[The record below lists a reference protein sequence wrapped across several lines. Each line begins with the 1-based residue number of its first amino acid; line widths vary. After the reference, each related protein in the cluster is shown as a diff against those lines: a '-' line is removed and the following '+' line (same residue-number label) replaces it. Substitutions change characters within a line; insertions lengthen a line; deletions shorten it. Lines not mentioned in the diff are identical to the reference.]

1 MNFSLLLSF
10 VSRQKKERC
19 NTNVTC
25 MTSPCNLKPRPL
37 HPEITYTTFFMETI
51 YLCIIIFLFVLAV
64 FDLIVGVSNDAVNFL
79 NSAVGAKAASFKTI
93 LFIAGIGIFI
103 GASLSNGMMD
113 IARHGI
119 YQPEHFYF
127 AEIMCILLAV
137 MLTDVVLLDVFNSM
151 GMPTSTTVSL
161 VFELLGGTFALS
173 LIKVNND
180 ATLALGDLINT
191 DKALS
196 VIMAI
201 FVSVA
206 IAFFFGMLVQW
217 LARIVFTFNY
227 TKNIKYSIG
236 LFGGIAATS
245 IIYFMLI
252 KGLKDSSF
260 MTPENKQWI
269 QDNTLLLIASFF
281 VFFTALMQVLHWLK
295 VNVFKVVVLMGTF
308 ALALA
313 FAGNDLVNFIG
324 VPLAGYSSFIDYTT
338 NGAGASPDSFLM
350 TSLLGPAK
358 TPWYF
363 LIGAG
368 AIMVYALCTSKK
380 AHNVIKTS
388 VDLSRQD
395 EGEESFGS
403 TPIARTLVRFSMTI
417 ANGLS
422 KVMPESGKRWI
433 ETRFQK
439 DEAIIADGAAFDLV
453 RASINL
459 VLAGLL
465 IALGTSLKL
474 PLSTTY
480 VPFMV
485 AMGTSLADRAWGRD
499 SAVFRITG
507 VLSVIGG
514 WFITAGAAFTIC
526 FFVTFVIHFGGT
538 IAIIALI
545 GLAVFMLIRSQVMY
559 KKRKEKEKGNA
570 TIKQLMQSTDN
581 MEILELL
588 RKHTREEL
596 GKILEFTEDNFERTV
611 TAFLHENLRGLRRA
625 MGSVKFE
632 KQLIKQMKRTGTL
645 AMCRLD
651 NNTVLEKGLYY
662 YQGNDFA
669 SELVYSV
676 GRLCEPCLEHIDNN
690 FKPLDTIQKGEFA
703 DVTEDIVYLLQVCRH
718 KLENNNYNNFEEDI
732 HKANDLNGQ
741 LAHLK
746 REELQRIQSQSGSI
760 KVSMVY
766 LTMIQEAQNIV
777 TYSINLMKVSRKFQ
791 AEE

>member
-1 MNFSLLLSF
+1 
-10 VSRQKKERC
+10 
-19 NTNVTC
+19 
-25 MTSPCNLKPRPL
+25 
-37 HPEITYTTFFMETI
+37 METI
-51 YLCIIIFLFVLAV
+51 YLCIVIFLFVLAV
-64 FDLIVGVSNDAVNFL
+64 FDLMVGVSNDAVNFL
-79 NSAVGAKAASFKTI
+79 NSAIGAKAASFKTV

-151 GMPTSTTVSL
+151 GMPTSTTVSM
-161 VFELLGGTFALS
+161 VFELLGGTFALA
-173 LIKVNND
+173 LIKVHNND
-180 ATLALGDLINT
+180 MLGLGDLINT

-217 LARIVFTFNY
+217 LARIIFTFNY
-227 TKNIKYSIG
+227 KKKMKYSIA
-236 LFGGIAATS
+236 LFGGIATTT

-260 MTPENKQWI
+260 MTSEAKQWV
-269 QDNTLLLIASFF
+269 QDNTAMLIGCFF
-281 VFFTALMQVLHWLK
+281 VFFTLLMQILHWLK
-295 VNVFKVVVLMGTF
+295 VNIFKVVVLLGTF

-338 NGAGASPDSFLM
+338 NGMAAGPNDFLM
-350 TSLLGPAK
+350 SSLLGPAK

-395 EGEESFGS
+395 EGEETFGS
-403 TPIARTLVRFSMTI
+403 TPIARTLVRISMTL
-417 ANGLS
+417 ANGVS
-422 KVMPESGKRWI
+422 EIVPEGTKKWI
-433 ETRFQK
+433 NTRFRK

-480 VPFMV
+480 VTFMV

-499 SAVFRITG
+499 SAVYRITG

-514 WFITAGAAFTIC
+514 WFLTAGAAFTIC
-526 FFVTFVIHFGGT
+526 FFVAMIIYFGGT

-545 GLAVFMLIRSQVMY
+545 ALAVLSLIRSQVIY
-559 KKRKEKEKGNA
+559 KKKKEKEKGNE
-570 TIKQLMQSTDN
+570 TLKQLMQTSNSDEALQL
-581 MEILELL
+581 M
-588 RKHTREEL
+588 RQHTREEL
-596 GKILEFTEDNFERTV
+596 GKVLEYAETNFELTV
-611 TAFLHENLRGLRRA
+611 TSFLHENLRGLRRS
-625 MGSVKFE
+625 MGSTKFE
-632 KQLIKQMKRTGTL
+632 KQLIKQMKRTGTV
-645 AMCRLD
+645 AMCKLD

-669 SELVYSV
+669 SELVYSIA
-676 GRLCEPCLEHIDNN
+676 RLCEPCLEHTDNN
-690 FKPLDTIQKGEFA
+690 FNPLDAIQKGEFG
-703 DVTEDIVYLLQVCRH
+703 DVAEDITYLIQQCRK
-718 KLENNNYNNFEEDI
+718 KLESNDYNDFEEEVRR
-732 HKANDLNGQ
+732 ANDLNAQ
-741 LAHLK
+741 LSHLK
-746 REELQRIQSQSGSI
+746 RQELQRIQSQTAI
-760 KVSMVY
+760 CLLFLY
-766 LTMIQEAQNIV
+766 
-777 TYSINLMKVSRKFQ
+777 
-791 AEE
+791 

>member
-1 MNFSLLLSF
+1 
-10 VSRQKKERC
+10 
-19 NTNVTC
+19 
-25 MTSPCNLKPRPL
+25 
-37 HPEITYTTFFMETI
+37 METI
-51 YLCIIIFLFVLAV
+51 YLCIIVFLFVLAV

-79 NSAVGAKAASFKTI
+79 NSAVGSKAASFKTI
-93 LFIAGIGIFI
+93 LFIAGVGIFI
-103 GASLSNGMMD
+103 GAALSNGMMD

-173 LIKVNND
+173 LIKVRNSD
-180 ATLALGDLINT
+180 TLTLGDLINT

-217 LARIVFTFNY
+217 IARVVFTFNY
-227 TKNIKYSIG
+227 TKKMKYSIA

-252 KGLKDSSF
+252 KGLKDSTF
-260 MTPENKQWI
+260 MTPENKHWI
-269 QDNTLLLIASFF
+269 QENTVMLIAGLM
-281 VFFTALMQVLHWLK
+281 VFFTILMQILHWCK
-295 VNVFKVVVLMGTF
+295 VNIFKVVVLMGTF

-338 NGAGASPDSFLM
+338 NGAGDANGFLM

-363 LIGAG
+363 LVGAG
-368 AIMVYALCTSKK
+368 AIMVFALCTSKK
-380 AHNVIKTS
+380 AHAVIKTS

-395 EGEESFGS
+395 EGEENFGS
-403 TPIARTLVRFSMTI
+403 TPIARTMVRISMNL
-417 ANGLS
+417 ANGITRM
-422 KVMPESGKRWI
+422 MPESSKQWI
-433 ETRFQK
+433 GNRFRK

-453 RASINL
+453 RASVNL

-480 VPFMV
+480 VTFMV

-499 SAVFRITG
+499 SAVYRITG

-526 FFVTFVIHFGGT
+526 FFVALVLHYGGNISIVVL
-538 IAIIALI
+538 IA
-545 GLAVFMLIRSQVMY
+545 LAVFILIRSHVLY
-559 KKRKEKEKGNA
+559 KKRKAKSEGNE
-570 TIKQLMQSTDN
+570 TLKQLMKSNDSAEALQL
-581 MEILELL
+581 M
-588 RKHTREEL
+588 RQHTREEL
-596 GKILEFTEDNFERTV
+596 CKVLEYAETNFELTV
-611 TAFLHENLRGLRRA
+611 TSFLHENLRGLRRA
-625 MGSVKFE
+625 MGSGKFE
-632 KQLIKQMKRTGTL
+632 KQLIKQMKRTGTV
-645 AMCRLD
+645 AMCRL
-651 NNTVLEKGLYY
+651 NNQTVLDKGLYY

-669 SELVYSV
+669 SELVYSIS
-676 GRLCEPCLEHIDNN
+676 RLCEPCLEHIDNN
-690 FKPLDTIQKGEFA
+690 FNPFDAIQKGEFS
-703 DVTEDIVYLLQVCRH
+703 DVTEDITYFLQQCR
-718 KLENNNYNNFEEDI
+718 KALENNDFNNLDEEINRGFDI
-732 HKANDLNGQ
+732 NNQ
-741 LAHLK
+741 LATLK
-746 REELQRIQSQSGSI
+746 QKELQRIQSQSGSI
-760 KVSMVY
+760 RVSMVY
-766 LTMIQEAQNIV
+766 LSMVQEAHNVV
-777 TYSINLMKVSRKFQ
+777 TYTINMMKVSRKFQ
-791 AEE
+791 SDNEK

>member
-1 MNFSLLLSF
+1 
-10 VSRQKKERC
+10 
-19 NTNVTC
+19 
-25 MTSPCNLKPRPL
+25 
-37 HPEITYTTFFMETI
+37 METI
-51 YLCIIIFLFVLAV
+51 YLGIVLFLFVLAI
-64 FDLIVGVSNDAVNFL
+64 FDLVVGVSNDAVNFL
-79 NSAVGAKAASFKTI
+79 NSAIGAKAASFKTI
-93 LFIAGIGIFI
+93 IFIAGIGVFI
-103 GASLSNGMMD
+103 GAALSNGMMD

-119 YQPEHFYF
+119 YQPQHFYF

-137 MLTDVVLLDVFNSM
+137 MLTDVVLLDVFNTM
-151 GMPTSTTVSL
+151 GMPTSTTVSM
-161 VFELLGGTFALS
+161 VFELLGGTFALA
-173 LIKVNND
+173 LIKVYSSEG
-180 ATLALGDLINT
+180 ALGLGDLINT

-217 LARIVFTFNY
+217 LARIVFAFNY
-227 TKNIKYSIG
+227 KKHMKYSIG
-236 LFGGIAATS
+236 IFGGLAATS

-260 MTPENKQWI
+260 MTAEYKQWI
-269 QDNTLLLIASFF
+269 HENTLTLVAAFF
-281 VFFTALMQVLHWLK
+281 VFFTILMQILHAFK
-295 VNVFKVVVLMGTF
+295 VNVFKVIVLMGTF

-324 VPLAGYSSFIDYTT
+324 VPLAGYSSFMDYTA
-338 NGAGASPDSFLM
+338 NGQAAGADGYLM

-363 LIGAG
+363 LFGSG
-368 AIMVYALCTSKK
+368 VVMVYALATSKK

-388 VDLSRQD
+388 VDLARQD
-395 EGEESFGS
+395 EGEENFGS
-403 TPIARTLVRFSMTI
+403 TPIARTLVRFSLTM
-417 ANGLS
+417 ANGIS
-422 KVMPESGKRWI
+422 KIVPEGTKRWI
-433 ETRFQK
+433 DSRFRK

-453 RASINL
+453 RASVNL

-480 VPFMV
+480 VTFMV

-526 FFVTFVIHFGGT
+526 FFVALIIYYGGT
-538 IAIIALI
+538 TAIVLLIA
-545 GLAVFMLIRSQVMY
+545 LAVFMLIRSQVMY
-559 KKRKEKEKGNA
+559 KKRKEKEKGNE
-570 TIKQLMQSTDN
+570 TLKQLLTSTDN
-581 MEILELL
+581 SEVLRLL
-588 RKHTREEL
+588 QVHTREEL
-596 GKILEFTEDNFERTV
+596 AKVLAFTEENFERTS
-611 TAFLHENLRGLRRA
+611 TSFLHENLRGLRRS
-625 MGSVKFE
+625 MGAVKFE
-632 KQLIKQMKRTGTL
+632 KQLIKQMKRTGTV
-645 AMCRLD
+645 AMSHLD
-651 NNTVLEKGLYY
+651 NNTILEKGLYY

-676 GRLCEPCLEHIDNN
+676 GRMCEPCLEHVDNN
-690 FKPLDTIQKGEFA
+690 FMPLDAIQKGEFA
-703 DVTEDIVYLLQVCRH
+703 DVTEDITNLLQICRQRI
-718 KLENNNYNNFEEDI
+718 ESNDYNGMEEDI
-732 HKANDLNGQ
+732 RKANDLNGQ
-741 LAHLK
+741 LSHLK
-746 REELQRIQSQSGSI
+746 RQELQRIQSHTGSI

-766 LTMIQEAQNIV
+766 LTMVQEAQNVV
-777 TYSINLMKVSRKFQ
+777 TYTTNLLKVSRKFQ

>member
-1 MNFSLLLSF
+1 
-10 VSRQKKERC
+10 
-19 NTNVTC
+19 
-25 MTSPCNLKPRPL
+25 
-37 HPEITYTTFFMETI
+37 METI

-103 GASLSNGMMD
+103 GAALSNGMMD

-173 LIKVNND
+173 LIKVHNSD
-180 ATLALGDLINT
+180 TLGLGDLINT

-217 LARIVFTFNY
+217 IARVIFTFNY
-227 TKNIKYSIG
+227 KKKMKYSIA

-260 MTPENKQWI
+260 MTPDNKLWI
-269 QDNTLLLIASFF
+269 QENTWLLIATFF
-281 VFFTALMQVLHWLK
+281 VFFTILMQVLHWLK

-324 VPLAGYSSFIDYTT
+324 VPLAGFSSFMDYTA
-338 NGAGASPDSFLM
+338 NGTGNANGFLM

-368 AIMVYALCTSKK
+368 AVMVYALCTSKK
-380 AHNVIKTS
+380 AHAVIKTS

-395 EGEESFGS
+395 EGEETFGS
-403 TPIARTLVRFSMTI
+403 TPIARTVVRISMTM
-417 ANGLS
+417 ANS
-422 KVMPESGKRWI
+422 ISRIMSSGTKEWFNS
-433 ETRFQK
+433 RFRK

-453 RASINL
+453 RASVNL

-480 VPFMV
+480 VTFMV

-499 SAVFRITG
+499 SAVYRITG

-526 FFVTFVIHFGGT
+526 FFVALVLHYGGN
-538 IAIIALI
+538 ISIIALI
-545 GLAVFMLIRSQVMY
+545 ALAVFILIRSQVMY
-559 KKRKEKEKGNA
+559 KKRKAKAQGNE
-570 TIKQLMQSTDN
+570 TLKQLMQTSN
-581 MEILELL
+581 SEEALQLM

-596 GKILEFTEDNFERTV
+596 AKVLEYAETNFELTV
-611 TAFLHENLRGLRRA
+611 TSFLHENLRGLRRA
-625 MGSVKFE
+625 MGSTKFE
-632 KQLIKQMKRTGTL
+632 KQLIKQMKRTGTV

-651 NNTVLEKGLYY
+651 NNTVLDKGLYY

-669 SELVYSV
+669 SELVYSIS
-676 GRLCEPCLEHIDNN
+676 RLCEPCLEHIDNN
-690 FKPLDTIQKGEFA
+690 FNPLDAIQKGEFSDA
-703 DVTEDIVYLLQVCRH
+703 TEDITYLIQQCRK
-718 KLENNNYNNFEEDI
+718 KLENNEYNNLEEEI
-732 HKANDLNGQ
+732 RRANDLNGQ
-741 LAHLK
+741 LSLLK
-746 REELQRIQSQSGSI
+746 RKELQRIQSQPGSI
-760 KVSMVY
+760 RVSMVY
-766 LTMIQEAQNIV
+766 LTMVQEAQNVV
-777 TYSINLMKVSRKFQ
+777 TYTINLMKVSRKFQ
-791 AEE
+791 MENEMP

>member
-1 MNFSLLLSF
+1 
-10 VSRQKKERC
+10 
-19 NTNVTC
+19 
-25 MTSPCNLKPRPL
+25 
-37 HPEITYTTFFMETI
+37 METI
-51 YLCIIIFLFVLAV
+51 YLCIVIFLFVLAV
-64 FDLIVGVSNDAVNFL
+64 FDLMVGVSNDAVNFL
-79 NSAVGAKAASFKTI
+79 NSAIGAKAASFKTV

-151 GMPTSTTVSL
+151 GMPTSTTVSM
-161 VFELLGGTFALS
+161 VFELLGGTFALA
-173 LIKVNND
+173 LIKVHNND
-180 ATLALGDLINT
+180 MLGLGDLINT

-217 LARIVFTFNY
+217 LARIIFTFNY
-227 TKNIKYSIG
+227 KKKMKYSIA
-236 LFGGIAATS
+236 LFGGIATTA

-260 MTPENKQWI
+260 MTSEAKQWV
-269 QDNTLLLIASFF
+269 QDNTAMLIGCFF
-281 VFFTALMQVLHWLK
+281 VFFTLLMQILHWLK
-295 VNVFKVVVLMGTF
+295 VNIFKVVVLLGTF

-338 NGAGASPDSFLM
+338 NGMAAGPNDFLM
-350 TSLLGPAK
+350 SSLLGPAK

-395 EGEESFGS
+395 EGEETFGS
-403 TPIARTLVRFSMTI
+403 TPIARTLVRISMTL
-417 ANGLS
+417 ANGVS
-422 KVMPESGKRWI
+422 EIVPEGTKKWI
-433 ETRFQK
+433 NTRFRK

-453 RASINL
+453 RASVNL

-480 VPFMV
+480 VTFMV

-499 SAVFRITG
+499 SAVYRITG

-514 WFITAGAAFTIC
+514 WFLTAGAAFTIC
-526 FFVTFVIHFGGT
+526 FFVAMIIYFGGT

-545 GLAVFMLIRSQVMY
+545 ALAVLSLIRSQVIY
-559 KKRKEKEKGNA
+559 KKKKEKEKGNE
-570 TIKQLMQSTDN
+570 TLKQLMQTSNSDEALQL
-581 MEILELL
+581 M
-588 RKHTREEL
+588 RQHTREEL
-596 GKILEFTEDNFERTV
+596 GKVLEYAETNFELTV
-611 TAFLHENLRGLRRA
+611 TSFLHENLRGLRRS
-625 MGSVKFE
+625 MGSTKFE
-632 KQLIKQMKRTGTL
+632 KQLIKQMKRTGTV
-645 AMCRLD
+645 AMCKLD

-669 SELVYSV
+669 SELVYSIA
-676 GRLCEPCLEHIDNN
+676 RLCEPCLEHTDNN
-690 FKPLDTIQKGEFA
+690 FNPLDAIQKGEFG
-703 DVTEDIVYLLQVCRH
+703 DVAEDITYLIQQCRK
-718 KLENNNYNNFEEDI
+718 KLESNDYNDFEEEVRR
-732 HKANDLNGQ
+732 ANDLNAQ
-741 LAHLK
+741 LSHLK
-746 REELQRIQSQSGSI
+746 RQELQRIQNQTGSVR
-760 KVSMVY
+760 VSMIY
-766 LTMIQEAQNIV
+766 LTMVQEAQNVV
-777 TYSINLMKVSRKFQ
+777 TYTINLMKVSRKFQ
-791 AEE
+791 METDA

>member
-1 MNFSLLLSF
+1 
-10 VSRQKKERC
+10 
-19 NTNVTC
+19 
-25 MTSPCNLKPRPL
+25 
-37 HPEITYTTFFMETI
+37 METI
-51 YLCIIIFLFVLAV
+51 YLCIVIFLFVLAI
-64 FDLIVGVSNDAVNFL
+64 FDLMVGVSNDAVNFL
-79 NSAVGAKAASFKTI
+79 NSAIGAKAASFKTV

-103 GASLSNGMMD
+103 GAALSNGMMD

-151 GMPTSTTVSL
+151 GMHTSTTVSM
-161 VFELLGGTFALS
+161 VFELLGGTFALA
-173 LIKVNND
+173 LIKVHNND
-180 ATLALGDLINT
+180 MLGLGDLINT

-227 TKNIKYSIG
+227 KKKMKYSIA
-236 LFGGIAATS
+236 LFGGIATTA

-260 MTPENKQWI
+260 MTSEAKQWV
-269 QDNTLLLIASFF
+269 QDNTAMLIGCFF
-281 VFFTALMQVLHWLK
+281 VFFTLLMQILHWLK
-295 VNVFKVVVLMGTF
+295 VNIFKVVVLLGTF

-338 NGAGASPDSFLM
+338 NGMAAGPNDFLM
-350 TSLLGPAK
+350 SSLLGPAK

-395 EGEESFGS
+395 EGEETFGS
-403 TPIARTLVRFSMTI
+403 TPIARTLVRISMTL
-417 ANGLS
+417 ANGVS
-422 KVMPESGKRWI
+422 EIVPEGTKKWI
-433 ETRFQK
+433 NTRFRK

-453 RASINL
+453 RASVNL

-480 VPFMV
+480 VTFMV

-499 SAVFRITG
+499 SAVYRITG

-514 WFITAGAAFTIC
+514 WFLTAGAAFTIC
-526 FFVTFVIHFGGT
+526 FFVAMIIYFGGT

-545 GLAVFMLIRSQVMY
+545 ALAVLSLIRSQVIY
-559 KKRKEKEKGNA
+559 KKKKEKEKGNE
-570 TIKQLMQSTDN
+570 TLKQLMQTSNSDEALQL
-581 MEILELL
+581 M
-588 RKHTREEL
+588 RQHTREEL
-596 GKILEFTEDNFERTV
+596 GKVLEYAETNFELTV
-611 TAFLHENLRGLRRA
+611 TSFLHENLRGLRRS
-625 MGSVKFE
+625 MGSTKFE
-632 KQLIKQMKRTGTL
+632 KQLIKQMKRTGTV
-645 AMCRLD
+645 AMCKLD

-669 SELVYSV
+669 SELVYSIA
-676 GRLCEPCLEHIDNN
+676 RLCEPCLEHTDNN
-690 FKPLDTIQKGEFA
+690 FNPLDAIQKGEFG
-703 DVTEDIVYLLQVCRH
+703 DVAEDITYLIQQCRK
-718 KLENNNYNNFEEDI
+718 KLESNDYNDFEEEVRR
-732 HKANDLNGQ
+732 ANDLNAQ
-741 LAHLK
+741 LSHLK
-746 REELQRIQSQSGSI
+746 RQELQRIQSQTGSVR
-760 KVSMVY
+760 VSMIY
-766 LTMIQEAQNIV
+766 LTMVQEAQNVV
-777 TYSINLMKVSRKFQ
+777 TYTINLMKVSRKFQ
-791 AEE
+791 METDA

>member
-1 MNFSLLLSF
+1 
-10 VSRQKKERC
+10 
-19 NTNVTC
+19 
-25 MTSPCNLKPRPL
+25 
-37 HPEITYTTFFMETI
+37 METI

-173 LIKVNND
+173 LIKVHNSD
-180 ATLALGDLINT
+180 TLGLGDLINT

-217 LARIVFTFNY
+217 IARVIFTFNY
-227 TKNIKYSIG
+227 KKKMKYSIA

-260 MTPENKQWI
+260 MTPDNKLWI
-269 QDNTLLLIASFF
+269 QENTWLLIATFF
-281 VFFTALMQVLHWLK
+281 VFFTILMQVLHWLK
-295 VNVFKVVVLMGTF
+295 INVFKVVVLMGTF

-324 VPLAGYSSFIDYTT
+324 VPLAGFSSFMDYTA
-338 NGAGASPDSFLM
+338 NGAGNANGFLM

-368 AIMVYALCTSKK
+368 AVMVYALCTSKK
-380 AHNVIKTS
+380 AHAVIKTS

-395 EGEESFGS
+395 EGEETFGS
-403 TPIARTLVRFSMTI
+403 TPIARTVVRISMTL
-417 ANGLS
+417 ANS
-422 KVMPESGKRWI
+422 ISRIMPSGTKDWFNS
-433 ETRFQK
+433 RFRK

-453 RASINL
+453 RASVNL

-480 VPFMV
+480 VTFMV

-499 SAVFRITG
+499 SAVYRITG

-526 FFVTFVIHFGGT
+526 FFVALVLHYGGN
-538 IAIIALI
+538 ISIIALI
-545 GLAVFMLIRSQVMY
+545 ALAVFILIRSQVMY
-559 KKRKEKEKGNA
+559 KKRKAKAQGNE
-570 TIKQLMQSTDN
+570 TLKQLMQTSN
-581 MEILELL
+581 SEEALQLM
-588 RKHTREEL
+588 RQHTREEL
-596 GKILEFTEDNFERTV
+596 SKVLEYAETNFELTV
-611 TAFLHENLRGLRRA
+611 TSFLHENLRGLRRA
-625 MGSVKFE
+625 MGSTKFE
-632 KQLIKQMKRTGTL
+632 KQLIKQMKRTGTV

-669 SELVYSV
+669 SELVYSIS
-676 GRLCEPCLEHIDNN
+676 RLCEPCLEHIDNN
-690 FKPLDTIQKGEFA
+690 FNPLDAIQKGEFSDA
-703 DVTEDIVYLLQVCRH
+703 AEDITYLIQQCRK
-718 KLENNNYNNFEEDI
+718 KLENNEYSNLEEEVRR
-732 HKANDLNGQ
+732 ANDLNGQ
-741 LAHLK
+741 LSLLK
-746 REELQRIQSQSGSI
+746 RKELQRIQSQPGSI
-760 KVSMVY
+760 RVSMVY
-766 LTMIQEAQNIV
+766 LTMVQEAQNVV
-777 TYSINLMKVSRKFQ
+777 TYTINLMKVSRKFQ
-791 AEE
+791 MESEMP